1 MVDAEIVRDPIVN
14 PTIVIS
20 PDARASFQIQLI
32 NEIVI
37 TGIDEEQQ
45 DLNLNFLVLRP
56 QSITALQRL
65 LPELVDVS
73 ANLVNAQTILGLAST
88 A

>member
-1 MVDAEIVRDPIVN
+1 MVDTEIVRDPIAN

-20 PDARASFQIQLI
+20 PDARASVQIQLI

-37 TGIDEEQQ
+37 TGFDEGQQ

-65 LPELVDVS
+65 STELVDVS
-73 ANLVNAQTILGLAST
+73 ANLVIAQTILGN
-88 A
+88 